1 VSFVRVAILKH
12 GLTVWDKA
20 LVPPS
25 EVERRTRAVRSLM
38 QQNGWDALVAYSDQ
52 LHCGA
57 VGYLT
62 NFQSYEPRHPA
73 LAIVT
78 KTAVDLIPKVAAR
91 DINYIKLYSWADD
104 VHECEEDLATSLD
117 VVAELRGLKDAKVA
131 FDGVREAPAGVAL
144 AMKSVFRP
152 GAVADA
158 GDFMPLLRRTKSA
171 AERTLMTI
179 AAEKAETVLASL
191 AAFVHPGMSELEA
204 AAFADYAARSE
215 GCMDTDVLALRQPAA
230 GSGRSPF
237 PFAPLEPRLLKDGD
251 VFNVYLAL
259 QYHGYWTEISESIVV
274 GEPRVGQTD
283 GQRIAQAYLQEALEE
298 ALSGAPVSDRRF
310 LWIHGIGLD
319 REEAPFTS
327 RLQQADA
334 SGDVLGVHVAVERDG
349 QLFVCGRSAAVLDAK
364 RRVLA

>member
-1 VSFVRVAILKH
+1 MSFVRVAILKH

-25 EVERRTRAVRSLM
+25 EVERRLRAVRSLM
-38 QQNGWDALVAYSDQ
+38 EQNGWDALVAYSDQ
-52 LHCGA
+52 LHCGG

-78 KTAVDLIPKVAAR
+78 ATAVDLIPKVAAR
-91 DINYIKLYSWADD
+91 DINYIKLYSWADE
-104 VHECEEDLATSLD
+104 VHECEEDLATSLGR
-117 VVAELRGLKDAKVA
+117 VAELRDLKNAKVA
-131 FDGVREAPAGVAL
+131 FDGVREAPAAVAL

-152 GAVADA
+152 GAVSDA

-171 AERTLMTI
+171 AERTLMTV
-179 AAEKAETVLASL
+179 AAEKAESVLASL
-191 AAFVHPGMSELEA
+191 SAFLRPGMSELEA

-215 GCMDTDVLALRQPAA
+215 GCMDTDVLALRRPD
-230 GSGRSPF
+230 GSNRNPF
-237 PFAPLEPRLLKDGD
+237 PFAPLEPRLFEAGG

-259 QYHGYWTEISESIVV
+259 QYHGYWTEISESIVI
-274 GEPRVGQTD
+274 GEPRMAQTD
-283 GQRIAQAYLQEALEE
+283 GKRIARAYLQEALDES
-298 ALSGAPVSDRRF
+298 LSGAPVSDRRF

-327 RLQQADA
+327 RSHQADA
-334 SGDVLGVHVAVERDG
+334 TGDVLGVHVAVERDG
-349 QLFVCGRSAAVLDAK
+349 EFFVCGRSAAVTEAK